1 MSANAARGEAGYLG
15 LTLRPSFTALVNA
28 EWEIGPLFLLV
39 ERAASGTLSL
49 TDMVALFWHCIDAR
63 PADLTRE
70 DFADRV
76 AAGGLANATPALK
89 VLLGQI
95 LKGQ

>member
-1 MSANAARGEAGYLG
+1 MSANPARGEVGYLG
-15 LTLRPSFTALVNA
+15 HTLRPSFTALVNA
-28 EWEIGPLFLLV
+28 EQEIGPLFLLV
-39 ERAASGTLSL
+39 ERAAAGTLSL

-63 PADLTRE
+63 PTHLARV
-70 DFADRV
+70 DFAEAV
-76 AAGGLANATPALK
+76 AAAGLATATPALK